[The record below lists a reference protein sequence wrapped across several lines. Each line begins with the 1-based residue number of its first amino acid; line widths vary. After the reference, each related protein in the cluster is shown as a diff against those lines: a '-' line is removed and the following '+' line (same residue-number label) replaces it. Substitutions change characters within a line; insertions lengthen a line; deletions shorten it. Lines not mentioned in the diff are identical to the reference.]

1 MQGATA
7 ANDVE
12 NLEKLNAS
20 YMRSV
25 QTSEVRWF
33 GENLAEDFL
42 NSNPDRSLADREGF
56 LRQITR
62 PATISNFG
70 ASDVRIRIF
79 GDIAIIHGRTTY
91 NKADDQPTAGRYTDV
106 WARRSGRWL
115 CVAAHVTRG

>member
-1 MQGATA
+1 MQAPTA
-7 ANDVE
+7 ATDIE
-12 NLEKLNAS
+12 NLDKLNAG

-25 QTSEVRWF
+25 QTSDVRWF
-33 GENLAEDFL
+33 EGNLAEDFL
-42 NSNPDRSLADREGF
+42 NSNPDGSLADREGF
-56 LRQITR
+56 LRQIAL

-91 NKADDQPTAGRYTDV
+91 NKADGHPAAGRYTDV